1 MLNNYTS
8 PNLDVEKRMLVEGL
22 KNHFASTTH
31 LFFHS
36 LILNVEWVFEFDLR
50 EFHVVEITFTKED
63 S

>member
-1 MLNNYTS
+1 MY
-8 PNLDVEKRMLVEGL
+8 VEKIMLVEGL

-36 LILNVEWVFEFDLR
+36 LILNVQQVFEFDLR
-50 EFHVVEITFTKED
+50 EFHVVEITFRKEG

>member
-1 MLNNYTS
+1 LY
-8 PNLDVEKRMLVEGL
+8 VEKIMLVEGL

-36 LILNVEWVFEFDLR
+36 LILNVQQVFEFDLR
-50 EFHVVEITFTKED
+50 EFHVVEITFRKEG